1 MTDTINRKEVSS
13 MDLMSAPAFAS
24 DLYSDHLSG
33 DIFFFYT
40 PHHPGKLVYVDR
52 ELYQLLPQFNGDAS
66 IHEIAERNQVDGG
79 QLIKY
84 LEQLKVMGVLRCR
97 DGHGHSR
104 QQGNGKKAA
113 KIDAWFHLTNSCN
126 LNCTYCY
133 IHKDGTA
140 MSYDTAVSSI
150 AQLAACCDNP
160 ASDVVSIRFAGG
172 EPLLKFDLLKRI
184 ISYCETNTCNLYRF
198 GIITNGILLSDHSI
212 VQYLKEKNIA
222 VAVSLDGPEVYHNL
236 TRASTRHSNPF
247 KATMCG
253 IETALQHGLKVNVLT
268 TVAPENLPGLPE
280 LVKMM
285 VSKGLHFRFSLQK
298 TLEHDPALAA
308 MIPQAA
314 EVLLQCFE
322 IMTDALESGKHSF
335 DFNFNDIQFDYSVHR
350 ICGAGST
357 GVAVSQHGDFATCGM
372 GLFNPQSP
380 PTGKKNVLAYLEEQH
395 PDLLRF
401 SATDIPQCKDCPWC
415 YCCAAGCPLQN
426 KSLYQTYAH
435 VSPYCQL
442 IKQIMPTYIRLMALK
457 RWKDLQS

>member
-1 MTDTINRKEVSS
+1 
-13 MDLMSAPAFAS
+13 
-24 DLYSDHLSG
+24 
-33 DIFFFYT
+33 
-40 PHHPGKLVYVDR
+40 
-52 ELYQLLPQFNGDAS
+52 
-66 IHEIAERNQVDGG
+66 
-79 QLIKY
+79 
-84 LEQLKVMGVLRCR
+84 
-97 DGHGHSR
+97 
-104 QQGNGKKAA
+104 
-113 KIDAWFHLTNSCN
+113 
-126 LNCTYCY
+126 
-133 IHKDGTA
+133 

-253 IETALQHGLKVNVLT
+253 IETALQHGLKVNILT

-314 EVLLQCFE
+314 EVLLQ
-322 IMTDALESGKHSF
+322 
-335 DFNFNDIQFDYSVHR
+335 
-350 ICGAGST
+350 
-357 GVAVSQHGDFATCGM
+357 
-372 GLFNPQSP
+372 
-380 PTGKKNVLAYLEEQH
+380 
-395 PDLLRF
+395 
-401 SATDIPQCKDCPWC
+401 
-415 YCCAAGCPLQN
+415 
-426 KSLYQTYAH
+426 
-435 VSPYCQL
+435 
-442 IKQIMPTYIRLMALK
+442 
-457 RWKDLQS
+457 